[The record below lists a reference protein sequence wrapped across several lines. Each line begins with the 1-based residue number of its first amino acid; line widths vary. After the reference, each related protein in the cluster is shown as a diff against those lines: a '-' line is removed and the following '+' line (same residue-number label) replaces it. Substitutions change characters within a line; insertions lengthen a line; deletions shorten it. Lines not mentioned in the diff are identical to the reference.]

1 MPQVI
6 NTNVASLNAQRNLN
20 RSQSAL
26 STSLQRLSSGL
37 RINSAK
43 DDAAG
48 LAISERFTT
57 QIRGLNQAARN
68 ANDAIS
74 LSQTAEGALGE
85 YGNILQR
92 VRELAL
98 QSANSTNSSSDRAAL
113 NSEVQQQLAELD
125 RISTQTQFNGQ
136 NVLDGSFQ
144 GAQFQVGAN
153 ANQTISVNIGNASTD
168 ALGAFQ
174 FTNTASPVSGTA
186 LASGDLTINGVNVGA
201 SSDGSADNIVN
212 TINAVSNQTNVT
224 ATATSEIVAT
234 NSPTGKTTVN
244 SGDLVINGVN
254 IGTVVGQYDL
264 AAQGASVATAINN
277 VTATTG
283 VTATANTTTGAL
295 TLSSSVGETIA
306 ITSNNGTGGAANVE
320 NATGLELSGSTAFG
334 SNSIALTGTKGD
346 AVSTFAF
353 ANYTQG
359 DTFTVGTGANLK
371 SYILDAAQATGA
383 LDSGGSG
390 AYVVGDT
397 FTDDASLN
405 AEVLDA
411 LNGTTAAASA
421 ANGVVATT
429 TGGTNITT
437 TNDALGVETLASSV
451 ITDGGGGAVTAITNT
466 AGTGLAEGATT
477 IIDGTTY
484 TFITGATSGNSISLT
499 QAGADAAALDLIG
512 TALGGAINTNHAA
525 NTTDVV
531 ATFAGGGDTVVVT
544 ADVKGTSGNA
554 SIALTGTASGAGAA
568 ATVTNATDGAYT
580 ASTTYGL
587 ISLSSG
593 EAYQVAGN
601 NPAVAG
607 LSTASSTLTA
617 INTIDIS
624 SVTGANDAISLID
637 GALDQVNTIRGDLGA
652 IQNRFESTIAS
663 LTTTSENLSAA
674 RSRILDTDFAA
685 ETAALTRNQILQQ
698 AGVSILSQANS
709 LPQLVLSLLQ

>member
-1 MPQVI
+1 MPQII
-6 NTNVASLNAQRNLN
+6 NSNIASLNAQRNLN
-20 RSQSAL
+20 SSQSQL
-26 STSLQRLSSGL
+26 GVSLQRLSSGL

-57 QIRGLNQAARN
+57 QIRGLNQATRN

-98 QSANSTNSSSDRAAL
+98 QSANATNSSSDRAAL
-113 NSEVQQQLAELD
+113 NSEVQQQLAELN

-136 NVLDGSFQ
+136 NVLDGSFTA
-144 GAQFQVGAN
+144 AQFQVGAN
-153 ANQTISVNIGNASTD
+153 ANQTISVNIGDASTT

-174 FTNTASPVSGTA
+174 FTNSASPVTGTA
-186 LASGDLTINGVNVGA
+186 LSSGDLTINGVNVGT
-201 SSDGSADNIVN
+201 STDGSADSIVSA
-212 TINAVSNQTNVT
+212 INAVSNQTNVD
-224 ATATSEIVAT
+224 ATATSSIVAT
-234 NSPTGKTTVN
+234 NAPTGKTSLT

-254 IGTVVGQYDL
+254 IGAVAGQYDL
-264 AAQGASVATAINN
+264 AAQGAGIATAINN

-283 VTATANTTTGAL
+283 VTATANSVTGAL

-306 ITSNNGTGGAANVE
+306 ITSNNSTGGAANVE

-334 SNSIALTGTKGD
+334 SNSIALTGTKGTSV
-346 AVSTFAF
+346 ATFAF
-353 ANYTQG
+353 ANVTNG

-371 SYILDAAQATGA
+371 TYEFQTGGVTGA
-383 LDSGGSG
+383 LSGSNYIIGDGYSNDSE
-390 AYVVGDT
+390 
-397 FTDDASLN
+397 LN

-411 LNGTTAAASA
+411 LNGTTTAGSA

-429 TGGTNITT
+429 TGGTNVTL

-451 ITDGGGGAVTAITNT
+451 IVDDGGGAVTAVTNT
-466 AGTGLAEGATT
+466 AGTGIAEDST
-477 IIDGTTY
+477 IVLDGTTY

-499 QAGADAAALDLIG
+499 QTGADAAALDLIG
-512 TALGGAINTNHAA
+512 TALGGAINTNHTA
-525 NTTDVV
+525 NTTDIV
-531 ATFAGGGDTVVVT
+531 ATFGGGGDTVIVT

-568 ATVTNATDGAYT
+568 GTATDATDGAYT

-587 ISLSSG
+587 ISLSSSA
-593 EAYQVAGN
+593 AYQVAGN
-601 NPAVAG
+601 NPALAG

-624 SVTGANDAISLID
+624 SVTGANTAITLVD
-637 GALDQVNTIRGDLGA
+637 GALDQVNSIRGDLGA
-652 IQNRFESTIAS
+652 IQNRFESTIAN

-674 RSRILDTDFAA
+674 RSRIRDADFAA
-685 ETAALTRNQILQQ
+685 ETANLTRLQILQQ
-698 AGVSILSQANS
+698 AGISILSQANS
-709 LPQLVLSLLQ
+709 LPQLALSLLQ